1 MGIFSKARDMYAL
14 QKQTKAIKKDLKN
27 THIEADV
34 DGVHVVV
41 TGEQEFVSSTI
52 SDDLWNEVIAAPYG
66 KKKLAEAF
74 VKTSNK
80 AMKKAQEIAAARMK
94 GVWEQLGMAQK

>member
-1 MGIFSKARDMYAL
+1 MYAL

-27 THIEADV
+27 THIEAEI

-41 TGEQEFVSSTI
+41 TGEQEFVTATI
-52 SDDLWNEVIAAPYG
+52 SDDLWSEVVAAPYG
-66 KKKLAEAF
+66 KKKCAELF
-74 VKTSNK
+74 VKASNK

-94 GVWEQLGMAQK
+94 GVWEQLGVAQQ